1 MNAMLKTRIAI
12 VTPKPQTT
20 RDQILGILTRP
31 GFQVL
36 FQDTPGLFE
45 MPQQH
50 PPSSLPQ
57 VGVLAPK
64 GALKRRM
71 LAEALKALTE
81 CDVALVLSDARDFDT
96 FRADDG
102 PVIERVRDAGRPV
115 VVVITKVDLLHK
127 PSLLPLIDGVA
138 RLFAPEAIV
147 PVSALTGEG
156 LEGVLNEV
164 VARLPEGPP
173 LYPAEQ
179 VSDRPLRF
187 LAAEIIREKV
197 MLFTHQEVPYSI
209 AVQIVAFEE
218 GRPPGPAKRRNH
230 QHRVTRISAN
240 IVVERPSQKRIV
252 IGKEGAMIRRIGTA
266 AREDI
271 EALLSAEDPKGRRC
285 KVFLDLFVRVE
296 PGWTKSEDGLR
307 RVEG

>member
-1 MNAMLKTRIAI
+1 MNALLKTRIAI
-12 VTPKPQTT
+12 VTTKPQTT
-20 RDQILGILTRP
+20 RDRILGILTRP

-45 MPQQH
+45 TPH
-50 PPSSLPQ
+50 RPPPSSPPQ

-96 FRADDG
+96 FQADDG
-102 PVIERVRDAGRPV
+102 PVIERVRNAGRPV
-115 VVVITKVDLLHK
+115 VVVITKVDLLYK

-138 RLFAPEAIV
+138 RRFKPEAIV

-218 GRPPGPAKRRNH
+218 GRPRGPAKGRNH

-240 IVVERPSQKRIV
+240 IVVERQSQKRIV